1 MKKKRRAA
9 WVDLTIVS
17 MIIIMSIAAAM
28 LQSILGYVLLAVA
41 LLIFVRVIPCA
52 RKRENLWMFFL
63 VAVFSVPMNITL
75 IFKYIQSYGLWCFLL
90 RSSAY
95 LFLLSFEELIMG
107 AVTRRLWTRQYRLPY
122 SEE

>member
-28 LQSILGYVLLAVA
+28 LQSILGYVLLAAA

-52 RKRENLWMFFL
+52 RKRENLWMFFM
-63 VAVFSVPMNITL
+63 VAVSSVPMNITL
-75 IFKYIQSYGLWCFLL
+75 IFRYIQSYGLWCFLF

-122 SEE
+122 SEQ